1 MTDRPA
7 RADPSSP
14 RFDAAGRQK
23 ADAAPAA
30 RGAADVIYLPDERQR
45 RKKATSGSD
54 RRKRHHVERFRTND
68 AEHEAL
74 HERLRASGL
83 GLGAYVMLLADIGGS
98 KAARPRRRSRAAVD
112 DVALTQAVVA
122 FNRAG
127 NNQNQVARALNELL
141 LVARE
146 QGNARLAGEVE
157 GLAAAI
163 RGLPLM
169 FAEPVAAI
177 LAALSHDREG

>member
-1 MTDRPA
+1 M
-7 RADPSSP
+7 
-14 RFDAAGRQK
+14 
-23 ADAAPAA
+23 
-30 RGAADVIYLPDERQR
+30 
-45 RKKATSGSD
+45 
-54 RRKRHHVERFRTND
+54 
-68 AEHEAL
+68 
-74 HERLRASGL
+74 
-83 GLGAYVMLLADIGGS
+83 
-98 KAARPRRRSRAAVD
+98 
-112 DVALTQAVVA
+112 ALTQAVVA